1 MPFIYLFGSRHKC
14 DWVIVEAAKTGRC
27 SLLKDPYRG
36 LLLEKLIVI
45 QVVKK
50 CPALY
55 GN

>member
-1 MPFIYLFGSRHKC
+1 MPFIYVFGSRHEC
-14 DWVIVEAAKTGRC
+14 DWVIAEAAKTGRC
-27 SLLKDPYRG
+27 SLLKDPYSE